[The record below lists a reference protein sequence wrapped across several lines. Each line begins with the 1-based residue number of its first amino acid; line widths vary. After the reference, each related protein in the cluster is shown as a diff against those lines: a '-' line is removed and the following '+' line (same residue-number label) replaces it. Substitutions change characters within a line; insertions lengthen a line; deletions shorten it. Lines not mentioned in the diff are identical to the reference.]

1 MVGKGSF
8 IFVIG
13 FSIIVTYIISN
24 LLSIGIRATEHMSW
38 YNAAVASKS
47 LASSGMQAGL
57 AYLRLHPSHDNN
69 GLLFEQNITDGPYS
83 GGSFRVYSSAVNAD
97 IARVTAVSKFSVPGF
112 KTLQD
117 TVLVHLHRV
126 GSSENPVYA
135 WITNRPGNNQFFYPD
150 DIVWGPIHSNGS
162 IKVGSISGSSNVPIF
177 HGMVTAAQ
185 HIHPVKSNDALFLA
199 GYRTFAGRINIP
211 NHMNEL
217 VNASQ
222 EVDGKYYTQD
232 LYIEIDNDLVSV
244 WYSTTEIT
252 DPAILPDEQF
262 TLADFNG
269 ALYTTQNVSVKGVLD
284 GKLTIGAGQK
294 IRIVDNI
301 IYATTPAYSEQLVSV
316 VNGIER
322 RTLQAHGNDLL
333 GLFAGNDIVIANKNQ
348 DFEVHGVL
356 LTFGEVVAENLT
368 GRPLRQFNVWG
379 VIIMHQRGK
388 IRTASNGLI
397 QRYRFDTRLS
407 NMFTRPLYY
416 PGMKKTSFEIISWY
430 ESYQIP
436 LY

>member
-1 MVGKGSF
+1 MVGKGSL

-13 FSIIVTYIISN
+13 FSLIVIYIISN
-24 LLSIGIRATEHMSW
+24 LLSIGTRATEHMSW
-38 YNAAVASKS
+38 YNAAAASKS

-83 GGSFRVYSSAVNAD
+83 GGSFRVYSNTINAD
-97 IARVTAVSKFSVPGF
+97 IARLTSVSKFPVPGY

-117 TVLVHLHRV
+117 TVVVHLHRV
-126 GSSENPVYA
+126 GSAENPVYA
-135 WITNRPGNNQFFYPD
+135 WITNKPGNNQFFYPD

-162 IKVGSISGSSNVPIF
+162 IKIGSISGSSNGPIF

-185 HIHPVKSNDALFLA
+185 SIHPVKSNDAQFLS
-199 GYRTFAGRINIP
+199 GFQTFAGKINIP
-211 NHMNEL
+211 NHINEL
-217 VNASQ
+217 VGASQ

-244 WYSTTEIT
+244 WYSNTEIT
-252 DPAILPDEQF
+252 DPAILPDEQV

-269 ALYTTQNVSVKGVLD
+269 ALYTTQNVVVKGVLA

-294 IRIVDNI
+294 IKIVDNI
-301 IYATTPAYSEQLVSV
+301 TYATSPAYSEELVSV
-316 VNGIER
+316 VHGIER
-322 RTLQAHGNDLL
+322 HTLHGHGNDLL
-333 GLFAGNDIVIANKNQ
+333 GLFASDDIVIADKNQ

-368 GRPLRQFNVWG
+368 SRSLRQFNVWG
-379 VIIMHQRGK
+379 VIIMHERGK
-388 IRTASNGLI
+388 IRSGSNGLI
-397 QRYRFDTRLS
+397 QRYRFDSRLA
-407 NMFTRPLYY
+407 NIYTRPLYY
-416 PGMKKTSFEIISWY
+416 PGMKRTSFEIISWY
-430 ESYQIP
+430 ESYQKQP
-436 LY
+436 L